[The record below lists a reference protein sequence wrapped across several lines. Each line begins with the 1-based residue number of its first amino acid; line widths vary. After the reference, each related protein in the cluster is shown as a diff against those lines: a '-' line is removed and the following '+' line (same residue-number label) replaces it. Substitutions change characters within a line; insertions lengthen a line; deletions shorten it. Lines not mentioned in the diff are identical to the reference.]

1 MTDVASISLILSL
14 KTAVI
19 AAESIFLPSF
29 LLNTASQ
36 SFNKIDEP
44 RMIAEA
50 RENLTGSGVM
60 IFSTEDFKN
69 SIPIK
74 IINNATINA
83 VMYSV
88 LP

>member
-1 MTDVASISLILSL
+1 
-14 KTAVI
+14 
-19 AAESIFLPSF
+19 
-29 LLNTASQ
+29 
-36 SFNKIDEP
+36 
-44 RMIAEA
+44 MIAEA